1 MRKEIENNIEIL
13 KTLINKNYFMTSLI
27 VLLEGYN
34 VKDLND
40 KQLKRCTDLI
50 ESNKDIVDLFIK
62 DELERI
68 CD

>member
-50 ESNKDIVDLFIK
+50 ENNKDILDLFIK